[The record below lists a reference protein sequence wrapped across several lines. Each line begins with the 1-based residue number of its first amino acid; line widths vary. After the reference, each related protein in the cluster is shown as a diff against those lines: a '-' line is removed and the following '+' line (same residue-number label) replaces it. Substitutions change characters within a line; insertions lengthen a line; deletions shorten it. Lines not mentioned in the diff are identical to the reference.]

1 MKRQLKPCGTPA
13 AARRHLRKREIADPA
28 CLAAQAK
35 YVREWRAERKRKAA
49 IAEEAGDE

>member
-1 MKRQLKPCGTPA
+1 MHTPA
-13 AARRHLRKREIADPA
+13 AARRHARKREIADPA

-49 IAEEAGDE
+49 IAEAAGNE